1 MIIDTLF
8 GLCPNGVF
16 FKESFYMRHIF
27 WAGDSTVSTNKAAT
41 FPQTGIGQAFDRFT
55 ANDVVVVN
63 HAVNGRSTKSFID
76 ESRLATIYN
85 DITRGDYLFIQFGHN
100 DEKIK
105 DPSRYTEPHSEF
117 VENLGKF
124 VNVARNKGAYPVF
137 ITSVERRL
145 FDEQG
150 ELKESEH
157 TEYVKGMK
165 EAGEKFDV
173 PVVDLFSMSRQFLE
187 KTGDEL
193 SKKYY
198 MNLNKGEAKWAPEGL
213 TDNSH
218 LKYEGAMLYAG
229 MIAKG
234 LMDLGEHYETLID
247 NAALNGT
254 GIDIEFN
261 G

>member
-1 MIIDTLF
+1 
-8 GLCPNGVF
+8 
-16 FKESFYMRHIF
+16 MRHIF
-27 WAGDSTVSTNKAAT
+27 WAGDSTVAENKYVT
-41 FPQTGIGQAFDRFT
+41 FPQTGIGQAFDRYT
-55 ANDVVVVN
+55 REDVVVCN

-85 DITRGDYLFIQFGHN
+85 EISTGDYLFIQFGHN

-105 DPSRYTEPHSEF
+105 DPARYTDPHSEF
-117 VENLGKF
+117 ITNLGKF
-124 VNVARNKGAYPVF
+124 VNVARNKKAFPLF

-145 FDEQG
+145 FDENG
-150 ELKESEH
+150 ILKPSEH

-173 PVVDLFSMSRQFLE
+173 PVVDLFSMSRDFLIR
-187 KTGDEL
+187 TGDEA
-193 SKKYY
+193 SKRYY
-198 MNLNKGEAKWAPEGL
+198 MNLAPGEAEWAPEGK

-234 LMDLGEHYETLID
+234 ILSIGEPYSSLIIED
-247 NAALNGT
+247 TALAASSVIELNG
-254 GIDIEFN
+254 
-261 G
+261 